1 MVDELALLQNKHEE
15 EKAVWK
21 KENEELVAEKKCLSS
36 WKRSSSKTFN
46 SGVTVDDPHYDVNKD
61 VSEGQLLDEE
71 EMEAT
76 NGIPLA
82 KGQSQEA

>member
-1 MVDELALLQNKHEE
+1 
-15 EKAVWK
+15 
-21 KENEELVAEKKCLSS
+21 
-36 WKRSSSKTFN
+36 
-46 SGVTVDDPHYDVNKD
+46 VTVDDPHYDVNKD

-82 KGQSQEA
+82 KGQSQEAWLRKFKKS

>member
-36 WKRSSSKTFN
+36 WKVRC
-46 SGVTVDDPHYDVNKD
+46 
-61 VSEGQLLDEE
+61 LDFKKKIQGE
-71 EMEAT
+71 
-76 NGIPLA
+76 
-82 KGQSQEA
+82 SQGSIGR